1 MYTVPGP
8 VSGLSATLGI
18 VQLTISWNPPSE
30 SNGVIIAYEVCTN
43 SSGVF
48 SYTNTSAT
56 QHTLRDLPPNTVVT
70 FSVRAY
76 TIIGPGEY
84 VTGQASTKGMVTSV
98 INETFTETTIA
109 TSACQSIQRC
119 TSKSVLINYSIGINI
134 VLSAINQSPQ

>member
-18 VQLTISWNPPSE
+18 VELTVSWTPPSE
-30 SNGVIIAYEVCTN
+30 PNGVIIVYEVCTN

-84 VTGQASTKGMVTSV
+84 VTGQASTD
-98 INETFTETTIA
+98 
-109 TSACQSIQRC
+109 SIR
-119 TSKSVLINYSIGINI
+119 KYNHHYIFFLILHFHFNF
-134 VLSAINQSPQ
+134 